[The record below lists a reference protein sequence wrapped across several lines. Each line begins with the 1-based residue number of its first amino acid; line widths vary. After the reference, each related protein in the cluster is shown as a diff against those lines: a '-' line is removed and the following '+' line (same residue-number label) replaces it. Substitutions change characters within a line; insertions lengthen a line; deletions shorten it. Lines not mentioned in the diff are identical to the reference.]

1 MLMKQ
6 LFMQLSK
13 EVNSMKKVYEKA
25 EIKISF
31 FDNEEVLAAS
41 AVYAPEAVDPDDLP
55 IMPAN

>member
-1 MLMKQ
+1 
-6 LFMQLSK
+6 MQLSK

-25 EIKISF
+25 EIRISF